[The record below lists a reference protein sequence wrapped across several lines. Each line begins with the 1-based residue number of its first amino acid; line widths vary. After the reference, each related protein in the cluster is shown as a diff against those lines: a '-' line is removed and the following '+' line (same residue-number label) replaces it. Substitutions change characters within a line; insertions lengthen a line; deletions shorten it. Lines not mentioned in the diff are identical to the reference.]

1 MSGAELSEYFFVR
14 KCKKLSKYQRKKIK
28 RVLYEALDNRG
39 KKSIQ
44 SRLSFLIE
52 MLNFARCGQPWRD
65 LANWEAKYRRFRYW
79 INLGIFE
86 RISEVLQPKNK
97 GTYAIDSTCI
107 RVHKSGV
114 GALKKH
120 GPQALGKS
128 KGAWTTKI
136 HALANTEFEL
146 KSFVLTGGHRNDCT
160 AFDHLVHKVSLPARS
175 MLGVLQNSI
184 PVAVCLNSVLLCC
197 Q

>member
-1 MSGAELSEYFFVR
+1 MSGAELSEFFFVR

-44 SRLSFLIE
+44 SRLSFLVE

-86 RISEVLQPKNK
+86 RISEALKPKNK

-107 RVHKSGV
+107 RVH
-114 GALKKH
+114 
-120 GPQALGKS
+120 S
-128 KGAWTTKI
+128 KGGWTTKI

-184 PVAVCLNSVLLCC
+184 PVAVCLNSALLRYH
-197 Q
+197 